1 MNAVNSPMPVNSH
14 FLVRRHL
21 AVLLLTAPALWT
33 ACSGEETDQK
43 SPTIVDPPAVLE
55 IDGGH
60 WQRETSI
67 GKSDG
72 DLLAHYFKANPSMVG
87 SPELQGPPEVY
98 HGTQRKRR
106 FYWIKHQINQTVWTC
121 VEYQAG
127 SFHLSQGQGS
137 PFK

>member
-1 MNAVNSPMPVNSH
+1 MNALTSPMPVNSQ
-14 FLVRRHL
+14 LIVRRPL
-21 AVLLLTAPALWT
+21 VLLLLTAPALWT
-33 ACSGEETDQK
+33 ACSGEGTDLK
-43 SPTIVDPPAVLE
+43 GPAIVDPPAVLE
-55 IDGGH
+55 IDGVQ

-67 GKSDG
+67 GKSDS
-72 DLLAHYFKANPSMVG
+72 DLLGHYFKANPSMVG
-87 SPELQGPPEVY
+87 SPELQGFPEVY

-121 VEYQAG
+121 VEYQDG